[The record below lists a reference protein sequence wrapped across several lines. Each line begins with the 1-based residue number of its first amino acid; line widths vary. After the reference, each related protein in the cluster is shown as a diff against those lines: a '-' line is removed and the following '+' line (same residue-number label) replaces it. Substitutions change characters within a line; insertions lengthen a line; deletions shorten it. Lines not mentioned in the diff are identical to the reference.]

1 MSDNLGKV
9 LIVDDEPSIREILSL
24 ILEDAGYCVMRAEN
38 GVEALEILKADSDY
52 DLLLTDL
59 RMPYMDG
66 VELFERAREFNEDIE
81 AVIISAYSDVKKAVK
96 AIKLGVFDYLQKDF
110 DSEELLLT
118 VRKAIERKK
127 LLEENMA
134 LKQKLKNKYKFEDII
149 YKNIK
154 IEKLCNVIDRV
165 APTNA
170 SVLITGE
177 SGVGKEVFAKAVH
190 KRSKRKYAPFI
201 TINCG
206 AIPEDLLESELFGHE
221 KGSFTCA
228 ISQKLGK
235 FEIANGGTIFL
246 DEIAE
251 TSPFMQT
258 KILRFL
264 QEHEFERVGG
274 LEKIRVDVRIIA
286 ATNKDIAKAME
297 KGEFR
302 DDLYY
307 RLNVINIHIPLLRER
322 RDDILLL
329 AQYFLNQFNQEYDK
343 KIKIISTEVMELL
356 LLYSWPG
363 NVREL
368 KNVIE
373 RAVAIANERDE
384 VVLPRHLPI
393 ELIGENDK
401 IEKDYYDDKKVLSLA
416 EFEKRHIINILKRVN
431 WNKSI
436 AAKKLGINRQTLYN
450 KLKQYDIQ

>member
-24 ILEDAGYCVMRAEN
+24 ILEDAGYNVVTAEN
-38 GVEALEILKADSDY
+38 GVAALDILKADWDF

-59 RMPYMDG
+59 RMPHMDG
-66 VELFERAREFNEDIE
+66 VELFERAREINADIE

-134 LKQKLKNKYKFEDII
+134 LKQKLKNKYKFEDIV
-149 YKNIK
+149 YKNEK
-154 IEKLCNVIDRV
+154 IEKLCNVVDRV
-165 APTNA
+165 APTKA

-177 SGVGKEVFAKAVH
+177 SGVGKEVFAKAIH

-221 KGSFTCA
+221 KGSFTGA
-228 ISQKLGK
+228 ISQKPGK

-246 DEIAE
+246 DEIAG

-274 LEKIRVDVRIIA
+274 LEKIKVDVRIIA
-286 ATNKDIAKAME
+286 ATNKDIAKAMA

-307 RLNVINIHIPLLRER
+307 RLNVINIHIPPLRER

-329 AQYFLNQFNQEYDK
+329 AQFFLNQFNQEYDK

-401 IEKDYYDDKKVLSLA
+401 ADRDYYGDKKILSLA

-431 WNKSI
+431 WNKSL

>member
-24 ILEDAGYCVMRAEN
+24 ILEDAGYNVVTAEN
-38 GVEALEILKADSDY
+38 GVAALDILKADWDF

-59 RMPYMDG
+59 RMPHMDG
-66 VELFERAREFNEDIE
+66 VELFERAREINADIE

-127 LLEENMA
+127 LLEENMV

-149 YKNIK
+149 YKNSK

-165 APTNA
+165 APTKA

-177 SGVGKEVFAKAVH
+177 SGVGKEVFAKAIH

-221 KGSFTCA
+221 KGSFTGA
-228 ISQKLGK
+228 ISQKPGK

-274 LEKIRVDVRIIA
+274 LERIKVDVRIIA

-307 RLNVINIHIPLLRER
+307 RLNVINIHIPPLRER

-329 AQYFLNQFNQEYDK
+329 AQFFLNQFNQEYDK

-401 IEKDYYDDKKVLSLA
+401 ADRDYYGDKKILSLA

-431 WNKSI
+431 WNKSL

>member
-24 ILEDAGYCVMRAEN
+24 ILEDAGYNVVTAEN
-38 GVEALEILKADSDY
+38 GVAALDILKADWDF

-59 RMPYMDG
+59 RMPHMDG
-66 VELFERAREFNEDIE
+66 VELFERAREINADIE

-134 LKQKLKNKYKFEDII
+134 LKQKLKNKYKFEDIV
-149 YKNIK
+149 YKNEK

-165 APTNA
+165 APTKA

-177 SGVGKEVFAKAVH
+177 SGVGKEVFAKAIH

-221 KGSFTCA
+221 KGSFTGA
-228 ISQKLGK
+228 ISQKPGK

-274 LEKIRVDVRIIA
+274 LERIKVDVRIIA

-307 RLNVINIHIPLLRER
+307 RLNVINIHIPPLRER

-329 AQYFLNQFNQEYDK
+329 AQFFLNQFNQEYDK

-401 IEKDYYDDKKVLSLA
+401 ADRDYYGDKKILSLA

-431 WNKSI
+431 WNKSL

>member
-1 MSDNLGKV
+1 MV
-9 LIVDDEPSIREILSL
+9 
-24 ILEDAGYCVMRAEN
+24 
-38 GVEALEILKADSDY
+38 
-52 DLLLTDL
+52 
-59 RMPYMDG
+59 
-66 VELFERAREFNEDIE
+66 
-81 AVIISAYSDVKKAVK
+81 
-96 AIKLGVFDYLQKDF
+96 
-110 DSEELLLT
+110 
-118 VRKAIERKK
+118 
-127 LLEENMA
+127 

-149 YKNIK
+149 YKNSK

-165 APTNA
+165 APTKA

-177 SGVGKEVFAKAVH
+177 SGVGKEVFAKAIH

-221 KGSFTCA
+221 KGSFTGA
-228 ISQKLGK
+228 ISQKPGK

-246 DEIAE
+246 DEIAG

-274 LEKIRVDVRIIA
+274 LERIKVDVRIIA

-307 RLNVINIHIPLLRER
+307 RLNVINIHIPPLRER

-329 AQYFLNQFNQEYDK
+329 AQFFLNQFNQEYDK

-401 IEKDYYDDKKVLSLA
+401 ADRDYYGDKKILSLA

-431 WNKSI
+431 WNKSL